1 MPLNDASV
9 FLFLLRI
16 YFVAQARAV
25 LVEGIRDPEKEVI
38 IAHQM
43 EEI

>member
-1 MPLNDASV
+1 MPLTDASI
-9 FLFLLRI
+9 FLFLLRM

-25 LVEGIRDPEKEVI
+25 LVEGNRDPEKEVV
-38 IAHQM
+38 IAGQM